1 MQQADCLTDIPYGRS
16 IYLSLKDEHFSYLRK
31 ISDCRDGEQWKD
43 HRDIIDWFEMD
54 CANEEETVQKVE
66 HTQDICSDKSKSQRT
81 KETKKIAKKPNNKW
95 EMKSSMR
102 PSETYSQSDRP
113 EPSVIESSCKVR
125 DKDTVVT
132 NLSSY
137 KLTAAQED
145 LLSKGLKFIP
155 DRTKIDKI
163 KLLADLKEW
172 ERRMR
177 LREYFY
183 DREKAEDEE
192 GEEDPQE
199 RFTVKKKSTFTPAKG
214 RNLWLDMYI
223 ELVKTDIVNNLKKA
237 KKLNLT
243 AEEHDAFL
251 SLVHNDNIIIRPADK
266 GSGIAVMD
274 KSEYME
280 RIRKEMEGSKS
291 YMETEGDQT
300 EVAWKK
306 VKKLVNRMHRDGV
319 ITKDMKQYL
328 TFVNPKA
335 GSLKGNPK
343 LHKSGAPFRTIV
355 SGINTPTEKMAEV
368 AEYELQEYVLG
379 SPSYI
384 RDTTDFIN
392 KLQEI
397 DEPIPEGAFLFCFDV
412 CKLYPSVPKEEGIA
426 ACREALETRTAPL
439 ILTEYVLEMIK
450 TVLENNTFKF
460 GDHNYKQTEGIA
472 IGSRLG
478 RKFAC
483 SYMRKWDEEL
493 IKYDRPM
500 FYKRYIDD
508 GFGIW
513 TGSLQSLQ
521 EFARYANN
529 IHSSIQIELR
539 YSQEKIE
546 FLDTWVKLE
555 NGRSTQICTR
565 SHLINNFTSKK
576 VPATLLIPRLG

>member
-1 MQQADCLTDIPYGRS
+1 
-16 IYLSLKDEHFSYLRK
+16 
-31 ISDCRDGEQWKD
+31 
-43 HRDIIDWFEMD
+43 
-54 CANEEETVQKVE
+54 
-66 HTQDICSDKSKSQRT
+66 
-81 KETKKIAKKPNNKW
+81 
-95 EMKSSMR
+95 
-102 PSETYSQSDRP
+102 
-113 EPSVIESSCKVR
+113 
-125 DKDTVVT
+125 
-132 NLSSY
+132 
-137 KLTAAQED
+137 
-145 LLSKGLKFIP
+145 
-155 DRTKIDKI
+155 
-163 KLLADLKEW
+163 
-172 ERRMR
+172 
-177 LREYFY
+177 
-183 DREKAEDEE
+183 
-192 GEEDPQE
+192 
-199 RFTVKKKSTFTPAKG
+199 
-214 RNLWLDMYI
+214 
-223 ELVKTDIVNNLKKA
+223 
-237 KKLNLT
+237 
-243 AEEHDAFL
+243 
-251 SLVHNDNIIIRPADK
+251 
-266 GSGIAVMD
+266 MD

-280 RIRKEMEGSKS
+280 RMRKEMEGSKS
-291 YMETEGDQT
+291 YMETERDQT

-439 ILTEYVLEMIK
+439 IPTEYVLEMIK

-460 GDHNYKQTEGIA
+460 EDHNYKQTEGIA

-478 RKFAC
+478 RNFAC
-483 SYMRKWDEEL
+483 SYMRKLYEEL

-500 FYKRYIDD
+500 FYKSYIDD

-555 NGRSTQICTR
+555 NS
-565 SHLINNFTSKK
+565 
-576 VPATLLIPRLG
+576 